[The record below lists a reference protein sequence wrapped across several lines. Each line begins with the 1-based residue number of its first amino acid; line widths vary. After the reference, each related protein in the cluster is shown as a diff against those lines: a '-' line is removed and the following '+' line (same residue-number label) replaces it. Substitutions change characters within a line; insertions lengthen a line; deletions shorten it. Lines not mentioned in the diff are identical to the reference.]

1 MEKRDLCGN
10 RSVLNGS
17 RCERGAAR
25 EEEGKKIRM
34 GAVRALMAGAG
45 LTWGGG
51 RGVQRPG
58 GRLTWDR
65 S

>member
-1 MEKRDLCGN
+1 M
-10 RSVLNGS
+10 LNGS